1 MVKSYDYKELKGMNK
16 RSILNTL
23 GEGFNFY
30 PSDVWIYD
38 ISRSWWGRKTVLFLV
53 FRDDLLEN
61 AELRHYY
68 FKLR

>member
-1 MVKSYDYKELKGMNK
+1 MKSYDYKELKGMNK

-38 ISRSWWGRKTVLFLV
+38 ISRSWWGVRLQT
-53 FRDDLLEN
+53 
-61 AELRHYY
+61 
-68 FKLR
+68 KLDSFS